1 MIRKAFEAR
10 RNLLA
15 CLAAVALVACAPP
28 APEPA
33 PAPADVAVAPAAL
46 ETLEILTDKGP
57 VRFRVAIA
65 DDEEERSRGLMFR
78 KELAEGRGMLFDFK
92 QEQEVGFW
100 MRNTYIP
107 LDMIFIAADGRIINI
122 AQNTKP
128 YSLDPVPSAAPALA
142 VLEIGGGLSAELGIE
157 PGDRVLHRIFPGE

>member
-78 KELAEGRGMLFDFK
+78 SVMPEDEGMLFDFHDPRP
-92 QEQEVGFW
+92 VAFW
-100 MRNTYIP
+100 MKNTLIP

-122 AQNTKP
+122 AQNTRP